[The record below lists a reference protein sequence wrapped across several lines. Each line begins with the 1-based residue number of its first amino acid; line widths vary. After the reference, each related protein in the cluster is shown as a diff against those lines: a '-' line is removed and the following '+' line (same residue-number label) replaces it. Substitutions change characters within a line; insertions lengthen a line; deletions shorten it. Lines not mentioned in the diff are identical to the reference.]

1 MAFAAKDN
9 LDIRYSLIFFVEISI
24 TIIVSV
30 LVNNFS
36 DKRQYPTSWPILTTY
51 ILPFFGIIKEYLDI
65 FWASFKST
73 VCPTKS
79 KLTPVEVFKRI
90 DMDGDGLLS
99 LEEIVEAIQLL
110 SDHEEL
116 CLGGHSPS
124 DLATKYIVNS
134 DSNSD
139 GFIDLKEFEASV
151 LNYSANKH
159 NIEASRNAFTVI
171 DKNGDGLLDKYEVA
185 KAIDLMVSNGQVKE
199 KQLNGS
205 TSLQMAEN
213 MIQEYDED
221 GNGELDKEEFTEM
234 MYKFF

>member
-1 MAFAAKDN
+1 MKTD
-9 LDIRYSLIFFVEISI
+9 
-24 TIIVSV
+24 
-30 LVNNFS
+30 
-36 DKRQYPTSWPILTTY
+36 
-51 ILPFFGIIKEYLDI
+51 
-65 FWASFKST
+65 
-73 VCPTKS
+73 
-79 KLTPVEVFKRI
+79 
-90 DMDGDGLLS
+90 
-99 LEEIVEAIQLL
+99 
-110 SDHEEL
+110 
-116 CLGGHSPS
+116 
-124 DLATKYIVNS
+124 S

-171 DKNGDGLLDKYEVA
+171 DKNGDGLLDKHEVA